1 MRLVLADNGW
11 VVSTTVAPVAHP
23 DDRYLTAPMWWD
35 RKTYAD
41 LTEADQLPR
50 LIDESAQLCVTLRRL
65 PGTQPAG
72 QPPHRRLGRP
82 AGTPRPGVRHFPDHL
97 ETIGWAVFALGAGRF
112 AASVGIQ
119 TVFLWVLVGLMLVN
133 AAVLSTLYVCYPRDV
148 RKVTAT
154 SNTAGR
160 KHSRTPDPPPL
171 QYRSSVLERWR
182 REGERGAIHAGIRST
197 TARHERIR
205 RCVRAAAVV
214 LAQSVR
220 SR

>member
-1 MRLVLADNGW
+1 MNPPNCASLFGACQGLNPPVNRPIVAS
-11 VVSTTVAPVAHP
+11 VVPPELRGQAFAIF
-23 DDRYLTAPMWWD
+23 LT
-35 RKTYAD
+35 
-41 LTEADQLPR
+41 
-50 LIDESAQLCVTLRRL
+50 I
-65 PGTQPAG
+65 
-72 QPPHRRLGRP
+72 
-82 AGTPRPGVRHFPDHL
+82 F
-97 ETIGWAVFALGAGRF
+97 ETIGWAVFALGAGRV